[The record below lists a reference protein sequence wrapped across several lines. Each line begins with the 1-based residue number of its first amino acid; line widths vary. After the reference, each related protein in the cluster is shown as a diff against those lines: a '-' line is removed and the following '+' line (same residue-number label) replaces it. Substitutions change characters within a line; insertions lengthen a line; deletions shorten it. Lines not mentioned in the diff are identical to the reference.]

1 MPIVGEGNDVHI
13 EYTMPE
19 NIKDLITYDFLKEFR
34 NQLFRIHEHYSL
46 DTFAD
51 FGIPMNTSTAGWF
64 AAFGKACLLTNKEG
78 LFDYWRG
85 LPWYDS
91 DIFDGEL
98 AEMLIDK
105 KLILGDSTKIIGEQ
119 LNINPDDIVYCC
131 DCGKFYTKDMVVE
144 LEANDEDYFYD
155 EDFIQYRCFYCQ
167 DVKNET
173 DGNRSATNYYKSV
186 LNELDKYKSN
196 HPINNED

>member
-34 NQLFRIHEHYSL
+34 NQLFRIHEYYSL
-46 DTFAD
+46 ETFAD
-51 FGIPMNTSTAGWF
+51 FGIPLNTSTAGWY
-64 AAFGKACLLTNKEG
+64 AALGKACLLTHKEEV
-78 LFDYWRG
+78 FNYWRK

-105 KLILGDSTKIIGEQ
+105 KLILGDSAEIIGKQ
-119 LNINPDDIVYCC
+119 LGINPDDIVYCY
-131 DCGKFYTKDMVVE
+131 DCGRLYTKDMVVALTE
-144 LEANDEDYFYD
+144 DDEDYCSDEGHTQYRCLHCQDANDE
-155 EDFIQYRCFYCQ
+155 
-167 DVKNET
+167 N
-173 DGNRSATNYYKSV
+173 GNSTNYYKDI
-186 LNELDKYKSN
+186 LAELDEYKKN